1 MVVKSDPQVEVL
13 GWLERQASRHEL
25 VDGREG
31 LDGIAALDGMARN
44 EGSTPVLVRQGNVL
58 ASVFHPEL
66 TPDRRIHRLFV
77 EMCGG

>member
-1 MVVKSDPQVEVL
+1 L
-13 GWLERQASRHEL
+13 GWLHREASGYGEA
-25 VDGREG
+25 VEIEEMDGNAG
-31 LDGIAALDGMARN
+31 KG
-44 EGSTPVLVRQGNVL
+44 GSTPVIVRQGNVL

>member
-1 MVVKSDPQVEVL
+1 MEM
-13 GWLERQASRHEL
+13 
-25 VDGREG
+25 DGSAG
-31 LDGIAALDGMARN
+31 K
-44 EGSTPVLVRQGNVL
+44 EGSTPVIVRQGHVL

>member
-1 MVVKSDPQVEVL
+1 MVVKSNPQVEVL
-13 GWLERQASRHEL
+13 GWLHREVSGHGEAVEIAGM
-25 VDGREG
+25 DGNAGR
-31 LDGIAALDGMARN
+31 